1 MLETRKRKLVQ
12 TLWTEG
18 SLSRWELHQRTGI
31 TPNRVG
37 NTADALIQ
45 DGVLRECTPS
55 VLGAGRPRVPL
66 EIDPAR
72 RHIIGLALMPGKAEV
87 CRLGLRGT
95 IIGQPVEQEVT
106 DPVKL
111 VGIAATLLSKM
122 KSNKALGVGVSVTGF
137 VDPLERTII
146 FSSALAGG
154 PSTTLDP
161 VYDAAGSL
169 PVVLENDMH
178 ALAARWLL
186 THRADQKHDVLL
198 VWIGD
203 GRLGAAML
211 IDGKPNGGCTI
222 GANDLGHSKFPIAT
236 RKCFCGH
243 TGCLERIVSTDFLH
257 DRDLASRSA
266 KSTASHPKGT
276 LTERIALFNKA
287 GVDPSLDEIMTYLA
301 FSLSNAVNFV
311 RPHRVV
317 LVSDFNRNN
326 VFGESLAQM
335 ARALVLPAIAE
346 RVQFDFWDQP
356 SRGSAETAAWLG
368 MAEFLY
374 GGWKE
379 EPVTPSRSIAAA
391 RS

>member
-1 MLETRKRKLVQ
+1 MLETRKRQLVQ

-18 SLSRWELHQRTGI
+18 RLSRWELHQRTGI

-37 NTADALIQ
+37 DTADALIQ

-72 RHIIGLALMPGKAEV
+72 RHILGLALLPGEAEV

-95 IIGQPVEQEVT
+95 IIGEPVVQEIG
-106 DPVKL
+106 DPVRL
-111 VGIAATLLSKM
+111 VGTAAALLSKM
-122 KSNKALGVGVSVTGF
+122 KSSKALGVGVSVTGF
-137 VDPLERTII
+137 IDPLERTII

-154 PSTTLDP
+154 PVTTLGP
-161 VYDAAGSL
+161 IYEAAGTL

-186 THRADQKHDVLL
+186 THRADQNHDVLL

-222 GANDLGHSKFPIAT
+222 GANDLGHSKFPIET
-236 RKCFCGH
+236 RRCFCGH
-243 TGCLERIVSTDFLH
+243 KGCLERIVSTEFLH
-257 DRDLASRSA
+257 DRDQVFKNGKAA
-266 KSTASHPKGT
+266 AHYPKGT
-276 LTERIALFNKA
+276 LTDRIALFKKA
-287 GVDPSLDEIMTYLA
+287 GADPALDEIMNYLS

-317 LVSDFNRNN
+317 LVSDFIRNSI
-326 VFGESLAQM
+326 FAETLAKM
-335 ARALVLPAIAE
+335 ARSLVLPAIAE
-346 RVQFDFWDQP
+346 RVRFDFWDQP
-356 SRGSAETAAWLG
+356 TGGAAETAAWLG
-368 MAEFLY
+368 MAELLY
-374 GGWKE
+374 GGWKD
-379 EPVTPSRSIAAA
+379 EPVAPSRRVAAA